1 MAAKFEN
8 NKGFLIIEMT
18 PEEAINK
25 CVFGYIDKHQHIDL
39 LVCDNCGD
47 KITYHNKVYY
57 VSVLNRLLCKDC
69 CERFVRNFKHY
80 EEDKSYEVAHY
91 NYYANKVGLQCE

>member
-57 VSVLNRLLCKDC
+57 VAVLNRLLCKDC
-69 CERFVRNFKHY
+69 CEYFVETSNIMKKINLTKLHITIIMLI
-80 EEDKSYEVAHY
+80 K
-91 NYYANKVGLQCE
+91 

>member
-1 MAAKFEN
+1 MF
-8 NKGFLIIEMT
+8 
-18 PEEAINK
+18 
-25 CVFGYIDKHQHIDL
+25 FGYIDKHQHIAL

-57 VSVLNRLLCKDC
+57 VAVLNRLLCKDC
-69 CERFVRNFKHY
+69 CERFVKNFKHY